1 MKKILAYSGTVL
13 FVSAAALNAQ
23 ISQAI
28 ASPWQDLGKVS
39 KSSELSSDANYLQF
53 NGLNQTFTVD
63 TDLDWSGNSYVIG
76 SGSTTLGTA
85 TTIIEAGKTLTLK
98 ENYGNN
104 NRPDTTIN
112 FDGDGSLKYAAAT
125 LNFVQHSLKD
135 NSSVITTQTYNFNVA
150 TDLSNKTVYIS
161 NKNILNFSK
170 LTTNLST
177 AFSLSGESTL
187 SINNSAA
194 ASIGTLNLGP
204 WSTFNYSTT
213 AGELNITT
221 LSIARGATYNN
232 TNKSIATRVSN
243 VEINN
248 AASVVMGKNIWL
260 NANGIFTATGTAES
274 VVLRKLLPG
283 ANSKIVLNSKNIF
296 KYQYDETDAVMIASC
311 FTGATVEL
319 GADQKLGA
327 LIMAAASG
335 TTHADLTID
344 FNGNVVYFDS
354 FENQKAGTTYDLYFT
369 DFDNG
374 NFRIKD
380 TSAIDLD
387 CITVNG
393 KYSGSDLAW
402 SAIDADGYYALNVI
416 PEPATMAFLLGGL
429 AIAFALMRKTRE
441 GA

>member
-1 MKKILAYSGTVL
+1 MKKILAYSGAVL
-13 FVSAAALNAQ
+13 FISAAALNAQ
-23 ISQAI
+23 ISSANSSWDQ
-28 ASPWQDLGKVS
+28 LGIVS
-39 KSSELSSDANYLQF
+39 KASEVSSDAFYLQF
-53 NGLNQTFTVD
+53 NGKNQTFTVD
-63 TDLDWSGNSYVIG
+63 QDMDWSAKAYIIG
-76 SGSTTLGTA
+76 TGSTEIGTA

-98 ENYGNN
+98 ENYTNS

-125 LNFVQHSLKD
+125 LNFNQHSLKD

-187 SINNSAA
+187 SINNSAT

-416 PEPATMAFLLGGL
+416 PEPATCAVALGGL
-429 AIAFALMRKTRE
+429 AIAFAFMRRRR
-441 GA
+441 